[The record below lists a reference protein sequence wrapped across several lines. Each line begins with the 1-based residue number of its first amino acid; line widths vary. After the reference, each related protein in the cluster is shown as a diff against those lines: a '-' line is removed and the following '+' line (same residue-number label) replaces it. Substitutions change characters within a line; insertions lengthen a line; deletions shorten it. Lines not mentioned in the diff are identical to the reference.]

1 MQLKT
6 GIIIGLA
13 FGLSGCATSPFLV
26 SKEASYA
33 PGFVPR
39 NEMGEPVLPASG
51 AAANPRTD
59 DETASRKAS
68 APQHTSWLN
77 G

>member
-6 GIIIGLA
+6 GIIIGLVFA
-13 FGLSGCATSPFLV
+13 LSGCATSPFLV

-39 NEMGEPVLPASG
+39 NEMGEPVLPADRKVTKRKAG
-51 AAANPRTD
+51 
-59 DETASRKAS
+59 DETAARQ
-68 APQHTSWLN
+68 APKPRQASWLN